1 MTPRSTASLALASVL
16 LVACGQATS
25 TPVADDSEPT
35 PSPTSSTPSPSTAV
49 LTAVPEDIPLDVALP
64 RPGSDITIRAY
75 DDEPDSAVLD
85 LCGPVPL
92 DMGSIDLAGVAASG
106 PEYAESR
113 DLRLYETE
121 EAAAE
126 VIASVIGRLRRCMEE
141 TGHDAERVLERR
153 ESALAGDEA
162 VTIVETYRYDGLPTL
177 GATFREV
184 VRVGNAVLLTTSYGE
199 WDPQQ
204 NLDDGI
210 GEHATDVAPIVAA
223 MSVFDR

>member
-1 MTPRSTASLALASVL
+1 MR
-16 LVACGQATS
+16 
-25 TPVADDSEPT
+25 
-35 PSPTSSTPSPSTAV
+35 
-49 LTAVPEDIPLDVALP
+49 
-64 RPGSDITIRAY
+64 R
-75 DDEPDSAVLD
+75 
-85 LCGPVPL
+85 
-92 DMGSIDLAGVAASG
+92 IDLAGVAASG

-126 VIASVIGRLRRCMEE
+126 VIALVTDTLRRCV
-141 TGHDAERVLERR
+141 AESGPDDDRVLERR
-153 ESALAGDEA
+153 ESTLAGDEA

-177 GATFREV
+177 GATFREA

-210 GEHATDVAPIVAA
+210 REHATDVAPIVAA
-223 MSVFDR
+223 MSVFDS